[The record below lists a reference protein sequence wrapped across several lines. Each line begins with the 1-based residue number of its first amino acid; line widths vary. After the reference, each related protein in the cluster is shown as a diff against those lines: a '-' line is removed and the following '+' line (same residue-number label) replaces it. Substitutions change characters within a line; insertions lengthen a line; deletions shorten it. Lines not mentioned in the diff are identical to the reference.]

1 MKILKRNQVIIS
13 VIALMLIT
21 VGYLNYASNLT
32 STVET
37 GILMDAEQMAGIG
50 DAKLVNSG
58 NVVEENSAEENN
70 GDSGDNGNSANSTGS
85 GNNGNGEGNTNS
97 VASEKNESAE
107 NIGESVQTNNNSEQ
121 ENLTSS
127 VKDDSTYEDETS
139 MQQVSANSYNG
150 EYYVTSKLERNNMYS
165 EMIETYQ
172 GLLESSNLSTE
183 QKSLPAEEIAK
194 INSEKNSVMIAE
206 NLIKNLGFEDVVI
219 FVNDNS
225 VSVVVR
231 ADSLQEADV
240 AQIQNIVCREIGV
253 SAEMIHISVR

>member
-1 MKILKRNQVIIS
+1 MKILKRNQIIIS

-21 VGYLNYASNLT
+21 VGYLNYTSNLT

-58 NVVEENSAEENN
+58 NVVEENSFEENN
-70 GDSGDNGNSANSTGS
+70 GENWNSANATD
-85 GNNGNGEGNTNS
+85 NKNDGNGEGNKNGD
-97 VASEKNESAE
+97 AREKNADSE

-127 VKDDSTYEDETS
+127 VKDDSAYEDETS
-139 MQQVSANSYNG
+139 IQHVSANSYNG

-206 NLIKNLGFEDVVI
+206 NLIKNLGFDDVVI